1 MLQIPKTVS
10 IAEDECGAIAVSSQY
25 KENTISPFVSTWAA
39 FGVRQSISHCGSE
52 ATPATAAE
60 SGLFVLWSAYCKGLK
75 RDRVLPDRQR
85 YYEHPS
91 SYGQP
96 ESADRLP

>member
-1 MLQIPKTVS
+1 M
-10 IAEDECGAIAVSSQY
+10 AISTSKSGLILGLISSRDDC
-25 KENTISPFVSTWAA
+25 KSTTSTFVSTWAA
-39 FGVRQSISHCGSE
+39 FGVRQSIFHCGNE

-60 SGLFVLWSAYCKGLK
+60 SGLFVLSSACCTGLK
-75 RDRVLPDRQR
+75 RDRVLPDKQH

-91 SYGQP
+91 SYEQP